1 MKKNNLTPEQEKI
14 IDTLHN
20 LVWHRITHDNKYLEA
35 IPEINSRDFQE
46 YIYYIRYDF
55 LEYDDS
61 ELRAVL
67 YLNGKHYVYTEAPQ
81 ISDGIIWVN
90 DIEDSEVESKII
102 ELSGEIFEGFE
113 LYNAIQVLDKDVDE
127 RLKKMLHNNGHEY
140 TDLPF

>member
-1 MKKNNLTPEQEKI
+1 MKTTLTPQQKKI

-20 LVWHRITHDNKYLEA
+20 LVWHRITHYNKYLEA
-35 IPEINSRDFQE
+35 IPEIDSSDFQE

-55 LEYDDS
+55 HEYDDS

-81 ISDGIIWVN
+81 ISNGIIWVN
-90 DIEDSEVESKII
+90 DIEDSEVESKIN
-102 ELSGEIFEGFE
+102 EPSGEIFEGFE

-127 RLKKMLHNNGHEY
+127 RFKKMLHNNEHDY